1 MRRNKRVT
9 FQVGDKVVYPSQGAG
24 VVVEKTTR
32 EVLGETREYLKVDFV
47 RGDMSVLVPLEKGQ
61 DVGLRHTVGDDELE
75 QLSDAIRKG
84 DLSLPNQWP
93 PRHRAELDIL
103 AANDAYDLARL
114 IGALFQRDQE
124 RGLADTE
131 RDIFENAKSL
141 LSSEWAVVA
150 ELDYGAAQQTIGGIL
165 EQTLS

>member
-1 MRRNKRVT
+1 VT

-24 VVVEKTTR
+24 VVAEKTTR
-32 EVLGETREYLKVDFV
+32 EVLGETREYLKINFV
-47 RGDMSVLVPLEKGQ
+47 RGDMSVLVPLEKGR
-61 DVGLRHTVGDDELE
+61 DVGLRHTIGADELE
-75 QLSDAIRKG
+75 QLAETIRKA

-93 PRHRAELDIL
+93 PRHRAEQEIL

-114 IGALFQRDQE
+114 IGVLFQRDQE

-131 RDIFENAKSL
+131 RDIFENARSL

-150 ELDYGAAQQTIGGIL
+150 DFSHAEAQEALGKVL
-165 EQTLS
+165 EHHLA